1 MSSLRKLQSARTNGA
16 KSRGP
21 VTAECKERSAMN
33 GLRHGFAA
41 HKIVLATE
49 DRPQFDAMRD
59 AFIEKHQPTDE
70 VESSLVDEMV
80 VANWRLHRIW
90 AGEAAMFDRQ
100 IQALL
105 PTPESQPP
113 PANPET
119 LFGQAFEKLAGNEN
133 ALKLLMRY
141 EANCRW
147 QYDRALRNL
156 LSLRKTAK
164 DQAYDGPIMGPG
176 TDVRFYFCPNKG
188 GKCSEGNTH
197 ELCPRTEI
205 TAAVPIGEKP
215 PDPPQPTEPSPTN
228 EHRKETGGLQKCENP
243 PLKTTVDIQQE
254 LRHTT
259 PVDIQKEL

>member
-1 MSSLRKLQSARTNGA
+1 MSSLRQIESARTNGA
-16 KSRGP
+16 KSHGP
-21 VTAECKERSAMN
+21 ATPEGKERSAMN

-49 DRPQFDAMRD
+49 DRPQFDAMRE
-59 AFIEKHQPTDE
+59 AFIEKHHPVDE

-105 PTPESQPP
+105 LNPQPP

-119 LFGQAFEKLAGNEN
+119 LFGQAFENLAGNEN
-133 ALKLLMRY
+133 ALKLMMRY

-164 DQAYDGPIMGPG
+164 DQAYDGPLYGPG
-176 TDVRFYFCPNKG
+176 ADVRFYFCPNKG
-188 GKCSEGNTH
+188 GKCSDGNTH
-197 ELCPRTEI
+197 ELCPRTDP
-205 TAAVPIGEKP
+205 TAAIAIGEKTP
-215 PDPPQPTEPSPTN
+215 APPQPTEPSPTN
-228 EHRKETGGLQKCENP
+228 EHPTSQ
-243 PLKTTVDIQQE
+243 TTNDERIANG
-254 LRHTT
+254 TT
-259 PVDIQKEL
+259 TKDPRPTSHEPTPAPNTRSRE